1 MPEWLRGHIRWFSHQ
16 KRYGRIVRGPGLSD
30 VFVQIEDLT
39 DIEGIH
45 ELEDGTLVEFSVEQS
60 SAGPIAANIVSLSFE
75 S

>member
-1 MPEWLRGHIRWFSHQ
+1 MSERLRGHIRWFSHQ
-16 KRYGRIVRGPGLSD
+16 KRYGRIERGPGLSD

-45 ELEDGTLVEFSVEQS
+45 ELEDGVLVEFTIDRT
-60 SAGPIAANIVSLSFE
+60 SAGPMAVNIVTLSLE